1 MTRTPTSFCAAISTA
16 IFTTLV
22 LAGCEPNQSTSAQSP
37 SPTTAQATTV
47 KDLEAQLTRQIREQW
62 PSEQLSGVRIQEF
75 APPVAKGAVQI
86 VFDIRWVSSP
96 EDTHVRSLG
105 TGMTLYR
112 VASDYLVGTLK
123 HNDPDK
129 APVNVILKFR

>member
-1 MTRTPTSFCAAISTA
+1 MTRTRTLFCAVISTA
-16 IFTTLV
+16 VFTTLV
-22 LAGCEPNQSTSAQSP
+22 LAGCEPNQSPSAQSQ
-37 SPTTAQATTV
+37 SPTTTQATTV

-62 PSEQLSGVRIQEF
+62 PSEQLSGVRIEEF
-75 APPVAKGAVQI
+75 APPVAKGTVRI
-86 VFDIRWVSSP
+86 VFDIRWVSPP
-96 EDTHVRSLG
+96 EDTDIRSLG

-123 HNDPDK
+123 HSDPHK